1 MKIKKE
7 IEYDVCDD
15 CGRPFGGE
23 VHPFGGGEYCSN
35 CWVEPTP
42 DMRMHAEA
50 IYRGLQQQPRDTLK
64 EFMSGFAVVYQTGMT
79 KAYIVAM
86 VKDKATAE
94 ELALQCGASGSK
106 LIDIFDRGVA
116 LYASVFVE
124 VRYAAQ
130 TNTVSEEKLPL
141 DLDVARSTYRC
152 RLCGKHIHESGHCGI
167 QLEFGQEFAHRDCW
181 MKVAKPKHE
190 AELED
195 AIKVER
201 LLSDVVKSGARDT
214 VKNVVRM
221 LNECGYGIVKKEGA

>member
-15 CGRPFGGE
+15 CGKPFGGE
-23 VHPFGGGEYCSN
+23 VHPFGGGEYCNN

-64 EFMSGFAVVYQTGMT
+64 EFMSGFAVVYKSATGVYT
-79 KAYIVAM
+79 ASLAA
-86 VKDKATAE
+86 DKIQAE
-94 ELALQCGASGSK
+94 QLAITNYLHDSV
-106 LIDIFDRGVA
+106 LIDIFDKGVA

-130 TNTVSEEKLPL
+130 TNTVSEETLPL
-141 DLDVARSTYRC
+141 ALGVAESTNRC
-152 RLCGKHIHESGHCGI
+152 RLCGKHINESGHCGI
-167 QLEFGQEFAHRDCW
+167 QLEFGQEFAHTDCW

-190 AELED
+190 DMLKTAE
-195 AIKVER
+195 
-201 LLSDVVKSGARDT
+201 LLSDVVKSGAQDT
-214 VKNVVRM
+214 VKNMIRM
-221 LNECGYGIVKKEGA
+221 LDECGYGIVKKEGA